1 MNGND
6 IISLVFIDEIGLCEI
21 SPLNPLKVLHSF
33 LELDYKNKKN
43 EEKIAFVGISNW
55 RLDASKMNRGIYLN
69 VFSPESNKK
78 DMINTAYEISKV
90 YSKSFITDENNK
102 KLLEILSEVVY
113 KYKLK
118 LNNEQDPNKNF
129 HGTRDYYNL
138 IKSVVRNIINKKDC
152 NPIHEVFFSL
162 KVIIMDY

>member
-78 DMINTAYEISKV
+78 I
-90 YSKSFITDENNK
+90 
-102 KLLEILSEVVY
+102 
-113 KYKLK
+113 
-118 LNNEQDPNKNF
+118 
-129 HGTRDYYNL
+129 
-138 IKSVVRNIINKKDC
+138 
-152 NPIHEVFFSL
+152 
-162 KVIIMDY
+162 